1 MITLTKQGWGAIPFG
16 QAAPHDN
23 HNIIIFLSPKTA
35 LLISDIRN
43 FKGEQLSIGKI
54 MTSEEHRDVFFT
66 EDELIKMRTVD
77 PAEVFTE
84 RLHAFAAEM
93 QQKLERYFV
102 TKKMPRYIFYDEK
115 EQDLLRLLFT
125 SAPLTCQVSLMS
137 SKGGWHQIPFDKL
150 TSQGY
155 SNLRDMLGQMT
166 LQAEIGLESYLRLM
180 NVHIKPK
187 KDIDKVIS
195 DRILAKYE
203 SLNVSTLAE
212 YKKAKKKMQKS
223 LHPDMG
229 GDADEFDEFVKS
241 IEQLEKTKW
250 FKSLEGGKS

>member
-1 MITLTKQGWGAIPFG
+1 MAFVVSSIVIFFSVATLCLPKKDYSENENRHLEEFPEFSFEELKSG
-16 QAAPHDN
+16 QY
-23 HNIIIFLSPKTA
+23 
-35 LLISDIRN
+35 
-43 FKGEQLSIGKI
+43 
-54 MTSEEHRDVFFT
+54 V
-66 EDELIKMRTVD
+66 
-77 PAEVFTE
+77 
-84 RLHAFAAEM
+84 
-93 QQKLERYFV
+93 QKLERYFV

-203 SLNVSTLAE
+203 SLNVSTLVE
-212 YKKAKKKMQKS
+212 YKKAKKKIQKS

-241 IEQLEKTKW
+241 IEQLETTKW